1 MGKVLG
7 KWRNL
12 PLQLKVSVA
21 YVFCSILQRCLT
33 FITMPLFTRLLT
45 TEQYG
50 QFTIFSSWQ
59 GILTI
64 FITLNLAYGSFA
76 TAMVKYED
84 DRDGYLSSIQGIT
97 VFLAAVFLLV
107 YLPFR
112 GLWNGLFELPT
123 EFVCIMVAEIV
134 AANALHVWTGKKR
147 FEYKYVSVIAV
158 TLFCSVACPT
168 VAFLLVIN
176 SAERG
181 YARILGYAMVN
192 IAVGMVLFVWNLGRG
207 KKFFDKKYWRF
218 ALGFNIP
225 LLAYYLSQVV
235 FNQSDRIMISHMVGK
250 DKAAIYGVAYNLAMI
265 LNFVLNAVNNSYVPW
280 FYEKL
285 KAGKKEENRSISL
298 VIACLMAVLLSGVI
312 WFAPEIILV
321 MAGKQ
326 YAEAVYV
333 VPPVAVSLLLLFF
346 SQLFINVEFY
356 YERKK
361 ELVWASIGAAL
372 VNLVLN
378 FIFIRWF
385 GFVAAAYTT
394 LASYIVFAA
403 ANYAAMKRI
412 LREKQEADNAYY
424 YKGLI
429 LVFLVFCG
437 VTVVG
442 VLMYPTLPVRIVA
455 AAAVLTGLIV
465 KRQYFLKYYRMI
477 RNKS

>member
-1 MGKVLG
+1 MGKVIN

-50 QFTIFSSWQ
+50 QYTIFSSWQ

-76 TAMVKYED
+76 TAMVKYEE
-84 DRDGYLSSIQGIT
+84 DRDGYLSSVQGIT

-123 EFVCIMVAEIV
+123 EFVCIMIAEIV

-265 LNFVLNAVNNSYVPW
+265 MNFVLNAVNNSYVPW

-285 KAGKKEENRSISL
+285 KKNKKEENRTISL
-298 VIACLMAVLLSGVI
+298 GIAILMALLLSGVI
-312 WFAPEIILV
+312 WFAPEIIMI
-321 MAGKQ
+321 MAGSK
-326 YAEAVYV
+326 YAEAIYV
-333 VPPVAVSLLLLFF
+333 VPPVGISLLLLFYT
-346 SQLFINVEFY
+346 QLFANVEFY
-356 YERKK
+356 YEKK
-361 ELVWASIGAAL
+361 RSLVFASIGAAL
-372 VNLVLN
+372 VNLILN
-378 FIFIRWF
+378 LVFIPWF
-385 GFVAAAYTT
+385 GFIAAAYTT
-394 LASYIVFAA
+394 LFSYVIFAIS
-403 ANYAAMKRI
+403 NYIAMKRI
-412 LREKQEADNAYY
+412 LTEKKEADNAYY
-424 YKGLI
+424 YKGL
-429 LVFLVFCG
+429 LVVFFGFCG
-437 VTVVG
+437 LTVAG
-442 VLMYPTLPVRIVA
+442 VLIYPLLSVRIIVA
-455 AAAVLTGLIV
+455 ATVIVGLV
-465 KRQYFLKYYRMI
+465 EKRDYFLKYYRI
-477 RNKS
+477 IKNKG